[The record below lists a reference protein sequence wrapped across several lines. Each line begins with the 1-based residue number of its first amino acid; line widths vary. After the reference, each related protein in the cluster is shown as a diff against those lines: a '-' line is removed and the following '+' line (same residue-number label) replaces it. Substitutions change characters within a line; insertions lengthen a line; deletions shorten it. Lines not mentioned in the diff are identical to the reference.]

1 MSIVD
6 TLVEF
11 LHSLMG
17 MPLYYPLVSLIIIG
31 DALCPL
37 LPSETI
43 LNLSGAFSASQGVP
57 NLWGVFTAA
66 VVGGMIG
73 DNLCFALGG
82 KLIGYVERLD
92 PASKA
97 GQAITWVRRNMKRGA
112 GITIIVGRF
121 LPWVRW
127 VATIVLGSVQ
137 YRWGAF
143 FFYDTVGVLLWS
155 LIGVGSGYVGGAL
168 LADFPFL
175 AMLAGL
181 LVGSLVGVL
190 IRWAQVRLS
199 ERRDVRQGVSVI

>member
-6 TLVEF
+6 TLIEF

-66 VVGGMIG
+66 VAGAMIG

-143 FFYDTVGVLLWS
+143 FFYDTLGVLLWS
-155 LIGVGSGYVGGAL
+155 LIGVGSGYVRCWRNSRSWPCSPACWSARWWGCSSGG
-168 LADFPFL
+168 PRC
-175 AMLAGL
+175 
-181 LVGSLVGVL
+181 GSRSGGTSS
-190 IRWAQVRLS
+190 RACR
-199 ERRDVRQGVSVI
+199 